1 MGISERKER
10 EKKEMRELI
19 LTTATNLFLERGYES
34 VSMRNIAEVM
44 EYSPATI
51 YLYFKDKNE
60 LLYALSEEGF
70 RRFFSYLQKVNDIAD
85 PLEKLKALGKA
96 YIQFA
101 LENMVYY
108 DLMFLMRGP
117 MESDHTDG
125 MWELGMKSHGV
136 LTSAVNQCIE
146 KGYFNESD
154 PDKTAFMIWSFVHG
168 AVTFKIRDRMKMYQ
182 EDQQE
187 DYIYDAL
194 RMFNKMLHSL

>member
-1 MGISERKER
+1 MGITERKER
-10 EKKEMRELI
+10 EKREMRELI
-19 LTTATNLFLERGYES
+19 LTTATNLFMERGYES

-70 RRFFSYLQKVNDIAD
+70 RRFFKYLQTVNNTED
-85 PLEKLKALGKA
+85 PLEKLSALGKA

-101 LENMVYY
+101 LENTIYY

-117 MESDHTDG
+117 MESDFTKKN
-125 MWELGMKSHGV
+125 WELGMQSHGV
-136 LTSAVNQCIE
+136 LTSAVNQCIK
-146 KGYFNESD
+146 KGYFSESD

-168 AVTFKIRDRMKMYQ
+168 VVTFKIRDRMKMYH
-182 EDQQE
+182 EDEHE

-194 RMFNKMLHSL
+194 GMFNKMLHCI